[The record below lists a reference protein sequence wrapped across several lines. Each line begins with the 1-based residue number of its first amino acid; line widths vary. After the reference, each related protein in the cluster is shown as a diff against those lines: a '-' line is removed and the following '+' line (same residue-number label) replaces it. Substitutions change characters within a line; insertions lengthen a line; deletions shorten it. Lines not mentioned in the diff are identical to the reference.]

1 MHLLLAQQYGEAKA
15 STWIIPYCTWLTF
28 AVVLIHL
35 CVMCSDLLITL
46 ALNCPLSRFNS
57 DFSDIDEHTAPQ
69 KTQQLVFPP

>member
-1 MHLLLAQQYGEAKA
+1 MHLVLAQQYGEAKA

-46 ALNCPLSRFNS
+46 ALNCPFSRFNS
-57 DFSDIDEHTAPQ
+57 DFYYDIDEHTAK
-69 KTQQLVFPP
+69 KTKKTTT